1 MSFKIAIFGAGATG
15 CYLGA
20 SLVQAGLDVSL
31 ICRESV
37 KQSIVDNRGVTI
49 TDYLGNRSTEMPTH
63 LYTDVPDKIF
73 DLVFVTVKCH
83 QLPSAV
89 ESLLAITNPQS
100 LLVFMQN
107 GLGSLNSVKSLLG
120 ERKTVQGI
128 TPFNVLK
135 QQSAHYRKATE
146 GQFTFQ
152 TSEYLLYVEKQ
163 LASTPHKCKL
173 ISDIQSVIHGKLLL
187 NLNNALNAIA
197 DQPIKTSLEN
207 RFYRRLLADAMGE
220 WLKVC
225 KALNLP
231 IAQLTK
237 VKPNWLPYIL
247 KLPNVLFKLLARS
260 MLSIDP
266 HARSSMW
273 DDIGAKRKTE
283 IEFLNG
289 AVVELGRQAGV
300 KTPVN
305 SKIVQA
311 IHRLEQGGERLEV
324 SDLRSSD

>member
-1 MSFKIAIFGAGATG
+1 MKIAIFGAGATG

-20 SLVQAGLDVSL
+20 SLMQAGLEVSL

-37 KQSIVDNRGVTI
+37 KQAILDNKGVTI
-49 TDYLGNRSTEMPTH
+49 TDYLGNQSTQMPTH
-63 LYTDVPDKIF
+63 LYTDASETIF

-83 QLPSAV
+83 QLPSAIG
-89 ESLLAITNPQS
+89 SLLAITNSQS

-107 GLGSLNSVKSLLG
+107 GLGSFNSVKSLLG
-120 ERKTVQGI
+120 ERNTIQGI

-135 QQSAHYRKATE
+135 QQGAHFHKATE

-163 LASTPHKCKL
+163 LASTPHACKL
-173 ISDIQSVIHGKLLL
+173 VSDIQSVIHGKLLL

-207 RFYRRLLADAMGE
+207 RFYRQLLADAMLE

-225 KALNLP
+225 KARNLP

-247 KLPNVLFKLLARS
+247 KLPNGFFKLLARS

-266 HARSSMW
+266 NARSSMW
-273 DDIGAKRKTE
+273 DDIRAKRKTE

-289 AVVELGRQAGV
+289 AVVELGYQAGV

-311 IHRLEQGGERLEV
+311 IHQLEQGGVGLEV
-324 SDLRSSD
+324 RDLRQPD